1 MKQLTCEMCGSTDLI
16 KQDGV
21 FVCQTCGC
29 KYSVEEAR
37 KMMIEG
43 TVEVTGT
50 VKVDNSDAIENYLK
64 MARNALDANN
74 NEEAENYANK
84 IIELDPQN
92 SPAWD
97 IKGEAAGWQS
107 KANNNRMSESV
118 SAWLNSIKF
127 ATDEESDELCRRI
140 ANKYVNLWEAMVSLH
155 AVNFASIRSDE
166 NLNATTR
173 DVDNGIILMNT
184 LTVKGGVSFNRAK
197 VYEVIAKNLN
207 KSAVDGFKNAQK
219 EFGPEHHNM
228 SKWQWEHFT
237 ASCDNCVK
245 LLEKAAELVRS
256 DSLGTLICKNQVFI
270 AETARDSS
278 SWKYEVNARTPD
290 RYIKE
295 YSFTEA
301 AKKTRTDKIDSYKKN
316 QTLFEGG
323 QASLTIKAVQG
334 NRREEELELG
344 RKQYWEEHQ
353 AEKEQME
360 DEKKQLSERVAAI
373 DTEIQG
379 MPVFKELKDATVKRN
394 ETDEQIVSLS
404 EYQRSLGM
412 FKGKE
417 KKALQAQIDE
427 LKAKRADYVE
437 LMSKLEE
444 TAKSAR
450 KPLDDERTSAQRR
463 ISEIEAEFKKERGQ
477 ISRAAGQFTIPNA
490 VVDGKFAITPNIL
503 FEHLKSVLP
512 APYAVEELKP
522 QACDLNEDMAGT
534 LVMFV
539 IDNSIADKNK
549 NTGVNIF
556 IDAAGKDEKIR
567 SIYVRASAERA
578 SKYGKVFTIIGS
590 IVVMSLSANIS
601 QSDAENAICNIKYS
615 NSSSLYGDD
624 GLIIEAATYSTKL
637 LGIMNVRYQG
647 ALIRTGK

>member
-107 KANNNRMSESV
+107 KANNNRISESV

-127 ATDEESDELCRRI
+127 ATDEERDELRRQI
-140 ANKYVNLWEAMVSLH
+140 ANKYVNLWAAMVSLH
-155 AVNFASIRSDE
+155 AGNFASIRSDE

-197 VYEVIAKNLN
+197 TYEAIAKNLN

-245 LLEKAAELVRS
+245 LLEKRL
-256 DSLGTLICKNQVFI
+256 N
-270 AETARDSS
+270 
-278 SWKYEVNARTPD
+278 W
-290 RYIKE
+290 
-295 YSFTEA
+295 
-301 AKKTRTDKIDSYKKN
+301 
-316 QTLFEGG
+316 
-323 QASLTIKAVQG
+323 
-334 NRREEELELG
+334 
-344 RKQYWEEHQ
+344 
-353 AEKEQME
+353 
-360 DEKKQLSERVAAI
+360 
-373 DTEIQG
+373 
-379 MPVFKELKDATVKRN
+379 
-394 ETDEQIVSLS
+394 
-404 EYQRSLGM
+404 
-412 FKGKE
+412 
-417 KKALQAQIDE
+417 
-427 LKAKRADYVE
+427 
-437 LMSKLEE
+437 
-444 TAKSAR
+444 
-450 KPLDDERTSAQRR
+450 
-463 ISEIEAEFKKERGQ
+463 
-477 ISRAAGQFTIPNA
+477 
-490 VVDGKFAITPNIL
+490 
-503 FEHLKSVLP
+503 
-512 APYAVEELKP
+512 YAVIHWERL
-522 QACDLNEDMAGT
+522 
-534 LVMFV
+534 FV
-539 IDNSIADKNK
+539 R
-549 NTGVNIF
+549 
-556 IDAAGKDEKIR
+556 IR
-567 SIYVRASAERA
+567 Y
-578 SKYGKVFTIIGS
+578 
-590 IVVMSLSANIS
+590 L
-601 QSDAENAICNIKYS
+601 
-615 NSSSLYGDD
+615 
-624 GLIIEAATYSTKL
+624 
-637 LGIMNVRYQG
+637 
-647 ALIRTGK
+647 

>member
-344 RKQYWEEHQ
+344 RK
-353 AEKEQME
+353 
-360 DEKKQLSERVAAI
+360 
-373 DTEIQG
+373 
-379 MPVFKELKDATVKRN
+379 
-394 ETDEQIVSLS
+394 
-404 EYQRSLGM
+404 
-412 FKGKE
+412 
-417 KKALQAQIDE
+417 
-427 LKAKRADYVE
+427 
-437 LMSKLEE
+437 
-444 TAKSAR
+444 
-450 KPLDDERTSAQRR
+450 KPLPV
-463 ISEIEAEFKKERGQ
+463 IFKPVAKYVYV
-477 ISRAAGQFTIPNA
+477 P
-490 VVDGKFAITPNIL
+490 L
-503 FEHLKSVLP
+503 
-512 APYAVEELKP
+512 
-522 QACDLNEDMAGT
+522 
-534 LVMFV
+534 
-539 IDNSIADKNK
+539 SII
-549 NTGVNIF
+549 IF
-556 IDAAGKDEKIR
+556 I
-567 SIYVRASAERA
+567 
-578 SKYGKVFTIIGS
+578 
-590 IVVMSLSANIS
+590 L
-601 QSDAENAICNIKYS
+601 
-615 NSSSLYGDD
+615 
-624 GLIIEAATYSTKL
+624 GLIYK
-637 LGIMNVRYQG
+637 GIG
-647 ALIRTGK
+647 